1 MTSTT
6 YSHTRNYAPKD
17 YAIEDDRIL
26 VVEEP
31 TLGLGDRF
39 LWGLAVV
46 GVLALTVGF
55 YAWVLG

>member
-17 YAIEDDRIL
+17 YAEGDAFY
-26 VVEEP
+26 EP
-31 TLGLGDRF
+31 ETTLGLGDRF

-46 GVLALTVGF
+46 AALALTVGF
-55 YAWVLG
+55 YAWVLA

>member
-17 YAIEDDRIL
+17 YAAGDTFY
-26 VVEEP
+26 EP
-31 TLGLGDRF
+31 ETTLGLGDRF

-46 GVLALTVGF
+46 AVLALTVGL
-55 YAWVLG
+55 YAWVLA

>member
-17 YAIEDDRIL
+17 YADGDTFY
-26 VVEEP
+26 EP
-31 TLGLGDRF
+31 ETTLGLGDRF

-46 GVLALTVGF
+46 AALALTVGF
-55 YAWVLG
+55 YAWALA

>member
-17 YAIEDDRIL
+17 YAEGDSFY
-26 VVEEP
+26 EP
-31 TLGLGDRF
+31 ETKLGLGDRF

-46 GVLALTVGF
+46 AALALTVGF
-55 YAWVLG
+55 YAWALT

>member
-17 YAIEDDRIL
+17 YAAGDTFY
-26 VVEEP
+26 EP
-31 TLGLGDRF
+31 ETTLGLSDRF

-46 GVLALTVGF
+46 AVLALTVGF
-55 YAWVLG
+55 YAWVLA